1 MIESSKMLIVLL
13 FEVYG
18 IFSAKI
24 QIIALQS
31 IDKKLNIWTKIGF
44 ESQCAPCVPQ
54 LADRAVAQGYE
65 FFLIDL

>member
-31 IDKKLNIWTKIGF
+31 IDKN
-44 ESQCAPCVPQ
+44 
-54 LADRAVAQGYE
+54 
-65 FFLIDL
+65 